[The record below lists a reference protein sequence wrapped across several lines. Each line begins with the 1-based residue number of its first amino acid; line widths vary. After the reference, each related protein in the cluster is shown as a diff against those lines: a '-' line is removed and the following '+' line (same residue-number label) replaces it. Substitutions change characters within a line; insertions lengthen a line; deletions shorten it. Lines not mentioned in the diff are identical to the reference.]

1 MPLSIAQIGTNF
13 INEIITY
20 FSESQGI
27 LSLADIERDM
37 TQIVQQTACELASQ
51 YLEEVDDRLLADKA
65 GRRAA
70 GYTVE
75 RRHDERRL
83 LTTFGELA
91 YARTYY
97 SCKEGGY
104 AYLIDDAVGLES
116 YSRVSDGVSVSLA
129 GAACRMSYAK
139 SSRYVV
145 DGAVSRQT
153 VMGKVRECS
162 AARPPEPP
170 IKRRVRALH
179 IDADEAHITL
189 YGGKRSIVPLIS
201 IYEGIGRHGKR
212 HFCKE
217 IFHISEY
224 GKTPDELW
232 EQALSE
238 AESRYELDD
247 VTVYLHGDGASW
259 VKTGLE
265 WFPGAKF
272 VLDKYHKNKEIAA
285 MTAGLEHLTRKEFQV
300 QIRYAL
306 AQNDSRFLLELAD
319 SLVSELPHREE
330 TIRQAAG
337 YLNNQ
342 IEGVAICS
350 ADPEANNG
358 GCTEPHVSHIL
369 SSRLSSRPMA
379 WSAKTLTKFAPMLA
393 GGGNVELC
401 REPQQPQELLLVRAT
416 KAATKAF
423 KKINFAPEP
432 RAIGALHPVS
442 TGMRSLLYKT
452 LRDISDQKYFPTT
465 T

>member
-1 MPLSIAQIGTNF
+1 MNF
-13 INEIITY
+13 INEIVEML
-20 FSESQGI
+20 SEGRG
-27 LSLADIERDM
+27 LRRFAEIERDM
-37 TQIVQQTACELASQ
+37 THITQKYACELASQ
-51 YLEEVDDRLLADKA
+51 YLEELDDRLLADKA

-70 GYTVE
+70 GYSVE
-75 RRHDERRL
+75 RRFDERRL
-83 LTTFGELA
+83 LTTFGELH

-97 SCKEGGY
+97 SHKDGGY
-104 AYLIDDAVGLES
+104 AYLLDDAVGLEG

-129 GAACRMSYAK
+129 EAACQMSYAK

-153 VMGKVRECS
+153 VMGKVRECRAVRS
-162 AARPPEPP
+162 PEPP
-170 IKRRVRALH
+170 QKRRVGALH

-201 IYEGIGRHGKR
+201 VYEGIGKRGNR

-224 GKTPDELW
+224 GKSPDDLW

-238 AESRYELDD
+238 VESRYETDGA
-247 VTVYLHGDGASW
+247 VVYLHGDGAAW
-259 VKTGLE
+259 VKNGLE

-272 VLDKYHKNKEIAA
+272 VLDKYHKNKEITA
-285 MTAGLEHLTRKEFQV
+285 MTAGLEASLRKEYQI

-319 SLVSELPHREE
+319 SLVAVLPHREE
-330 TIRQAAG
+330 TIRQASG

-358 GCTEPHVSHIL
+358 GCTEPHVSHVL

-379 WSAKTLTKFAPMLA
+379 WSKKTLTKLAPMLA
-393 GGGNVELC
+393 GGGKVELC
-401 REPQQPQELLLVRAT
+401 REQPQQPQKLMLVRAT
-416 KAATKAF
+416 KAAVKAF
-423 KKINFAPEP
+423 KKINFASDP
-432 RAIGALHPVS
+432 RAIGAMQPIVV
-442 TGMRSLLYKT
+442 GKRSSLYKT
-452 LRDISDQKYFPTT
+452 LRDISSLIYFPTT